1 MTGTIVN
8 AAAIILGSLLGL
20 LFKKGIPERVN
31 KTVMNGLA
39 LCVILIGLMD
49 ALKVNNLMIVIFSI
63 VIGGIAGELLNI
75 NDRIKDLGDRI
86 GKKFSNS
93 NDSVSKG
100 FVTSS
105 LLFCVGAMAIVGSLE
120 DGLTGSHK
128 TLFAKSILDGISSII
143 FSSSLGIGV
152 ILSSVSVF
160 LYQGI
165 ITLAASSLSGLLT
178 KTVISDVTAAGG
190 LLIIGLGFNML
201 EICDIKVA
209 NLLPSVFIPILY
221 QFIIDIYK
229 IIISLL

>member
-1 MTGTIVN
+1 MVGTIVN
-8 AAAIILGSLLGL
+8 AAAIISGSLVGL

-31 KTVMNGLA
+31 KTVMRGLA

-75 NDRIKDLGDRI
+75 NDRIKSLGDRI

-93 NDSVSKG
+93 CDSVSKG

-120 DGLTGSHK
+120 DGLTGNHK

-221 QFIIDIYK
+221 QLIIDIYK
-229 IIISLL
+229 VIIH

>member
-1 MTGTIVN
+1 MIGTIVN

-20 LFKKGIPERVN
+20 LFKKGIPDRIN
-31 KTVMNGLA
+31 KTVMSGLA
-39 LCVILIGLMD
+39 LCILLIGLMD
-49 ALKVNNLMIVIFSI
+49 AFKVNNLMIVIFSI
-63 VIGGIAGELLNI
+63 VIGGIIGELLNI
-75 NDRIKDLGDRI
+75 DIRIKNMGDRI
-86 GKKFSNS
+86 GQKFSKS
-93 NDSVSKG
+93 KDSVSKG

-143 FSSSLGIGV
+143 FTSSLGIGV

-165 ITLAASSLSGLLT
+165 ITLAASALSSLLT

-201 EICDIKVA
+201 EITDINVA

-221 QFIIDIYK
+221 QFIINIYK
-229 IIISLL
+229 VIIH

>member
-1 MTGTIVN
+1 MVGTIVN
-8 AAAIILGSLLGL
+8 AAAIILGSLVGL

-31 KTVMNGLA
+31 KTVMRGLA

-75 NDRIKDLGDRI
+75 NDRIKSLGDRI

-93 NDSVSKG
+93 SDSVSKG

-120 DGLTGSHK
+120 DGLTGNHK

-152 ILSSVSVF
+152 ILSSISVF

-221 QFIIDIYK
+221 QLIIDIYK
-229 IIISLL
+229 VIIH

>member
-1 MTGTIVN
+1 MIGTIVN
-8 AAAIILGSLLGL
+8 AAAIIFGSLVGL
-20 LFKKGIPERVN
+20 LFKKGIPDRIN
-31 KTVMNGLA
+31 KTVMSGLA

-63 VIGGIAGELLNI
+63 VIGGIIGELLNI
-75 NDRIKDLGDRI
+75 SKRIKNLGDRI
-86 GKKFSNS
+86 GQKFSNS
-93 NDSVSKG
+93 KDSVSKG

-201 EICDIKVA
+201 DICDINVA
-209 NLLPSVFIPILY
+209 NLLPSVFLPILY
-221 QFIIDIYK
+221 QFAINIYK
-229 IIISLL
+229 IIIH

>member
-1 MTGTIVN
+1 MVGTIVN
-8 AAAIILGSLLGL
+8 AAAIILGSLVGL

-31 KTVMNGLA
+31 KTVMRGLA

-75 NDRIKDLGDRI
+75 NDRIKSLGDRI

-93 NDSVSKG
+93 SDSVSKG

-120 DGLTGSHK
+120 DGLTGNHK

-221 QFIIDIYK
+221 QLIIDIYK
-229 IIISLL
+229 VIIH